1 MKNMIGGINMI
12 SITFIASFFAIFIF
26 IIIGLIDLPLDGWEC
41 TKRQFKR
48 ASISALVCV
57 LSFLALC
64 PLAMK
69 LYTEKIETARYE
81 LVSLQDNTQI
91 SGHARGGL
99 FYLYAS
105 VDTDDVYTF
114 YYTHNGGYKKGKI
127 VSENIT
133 IYEDDNHT
141 PCIIEY
147 TTAEKLDMNPILKA
161 ILTFGMLENSE
172 VSYEVFVP
180 KGTIVP
186 AFSLDAQ

>member
-1 MKNMIGGINMI
+1 MIT
-12 SITFIASFFAIFIF
+12 ITFIVSFFAILLSLVFWLF
-26 IIIGLIDLPLDGWEC
+26 DLLFDGWKSS
-41 TKRQFKR
+41 KRQLKR

-64 PLAMK
+64 PLVLK
-69 LYTEKIETARYE
+69 LHTEKIETARYE

-91 SGHARGGL
+91 SGHVRSGL

-114 YYTHNGGYKKGKI
+114 YYIYNDGYKKGKI
-127 VSENIT
+127 VSENVT
-133 IYEDDNHT
+133 LYEDDNHT

-147 TTAEKLDMNPILKA
+147 TTTEKLDMNPILKA
-161 ILTFGMLENSE
+161 ILTFGMLEDSE

-186 AFSLDAQ
+186 TFSLDAQ